1 MLKEGGK
8 FKRRAVSFKMIKNVK
23 VNGKSKR
30 IVKTMHKRFRIPDTP
45 RPLTILDEP
54 KHKYHIHDNGGRPF
68 VVYDFGDH
76 VDIYQQQYDY
86 NTKKDVIVKKLFG
99 NLKYKKLFAGDNDLK
114 NPNSLKKGVAKGNSV
129 LLHMGPSNKYVYIG
143 DGIREFT
150 TVDGDEIVKYYSP
163 VGNSDVP
170 YPYAVGVSNTY
181 FMLSNGTVKEG
192 LKYYYASN
200 KDLDMTTDAYA
211 QFYRLVDSKLSVPK
225 TYKVKVLHKRIW

>member
-1 MLKEGGK
+1 MLHLWGGK
-8 FKRRAVSFKMIKNVK
+8 FKRKAVTFKMIKNVK

-30 IVKTMHKRFRIPDTP
+30 IVKTVHKRFRIPDTP
-45 RPLTILDEP
+45 KPLTILEEP
-54 KHKYHIHDNGGRPF
+54 KHKYEIHDNGNLPF

-86 NTKKDVIVKKLFG
+86 NTKKYVIVKKLFG
-99 NLKYKKLFAGDNDLK
+99 NLKYTKLFAGDNDLE

-129 LLHMGPSNKYVYIG
+129 LLHVGPSNKYVYVG

-150 TVDGDEIVKYYSP
+150 TVDEIVKYYSP

-192 LKYYYASN
+192 PKYYYASN
-200 KDLDMTTDAYA
+200 RDLDMTTDAYA
-211 QFYRLVDSKLSVPK
+211 QFYTKTMDVK